1 MLALGRWRHSCCA
14 QRTKQLPCSRR
25 VLHVDI
31 RVEVSRKAQSV
42 LTSPSGRRSD
52 AVVVDCEDEVSALP
66 LIAHFRQYPR
76 SAMRRDCAGQKP
88 GACEA
93 RCLLTALQLSPLQTG
108 LSRRALGT
116 GRVGIRLLVGGGCV
130 SRGFERAQPLDLERH
145 QFGWMLRGN
154 PRAFSARNGP
164 HHCGTNRRRQ
174 IVRGRKSRKHA
185 SRIRHGGTLRA
196 RK

>member
-1 MLALGRWRHSCCA
+1 MTFGNVSAIGFGTYDAGVRALASLVLCA
-14 QRTKQLPCSRR
+14 EDETVAVLSR

-116 GRVGIRLLVGGGCV
+116 GRVGIRLLVGTDV
-130 SRGFERAQPLDLERH
+130 YRE
-145 QFGWMLRGN
+145 
-154 PRAFSARNGP
+154 
-164 HHCGTNRRRQ
+164 
-174 IVRGRKSRKHA
+174 
-185 SRIRHGGTLRA
+185 RIRMCPTA
-196 RK
+196 RP